1 MIFNSIEF
9 LLFFPIVCLVY
20 FLLRG
25 NSLRNMFLLVA
36 SYYFYMNWQPI
47 YALLLFSSTIL
58 TYLCGLLTTKYD
70 TNPLRKKTI
79 LAANI
84 ILNLSILFFFKYFSF
99 INESVFSFLNLFGL
113 HLNVPN
119 LDILLPVGISF
130 YTFQAIGYSIDVY
143 RGDIKAERNFITY
156 ALFVSFFPQLVA
168 GPIERAKNMLPQFHT
183 THTFKYDD
191 VAEGF
196 KLMLWGF
203 FMKLCVADRLCEYV
217 DAVYN
222 NIGRH
227 NGTSM
232 IIATIFFAFQIY
244 CDFGGYSNIAIGAAR
259 VMGFRLME
267 NFKRPYLSLSVKE
280 FWYRWHI
287 SLSSWFKD
295 YVYIPLGGNR
305 VNYSRLLLNILIT
318 FVVSGLWHGANWTFL
333 LWGTLHGIYL
343 IIGNIFRKYVFSPKL
358 DTIVSKLLYTAFCFV
373 LICFAWIFFRAN
385 NVADAFTII
394 GEIITDIGRPFD
406 SSRPFIVYSIL
417 SLFILLFKDI
427 KDQLNWQIHFL
438 HSNKLYIRY
447 VTILALVSYILL
459 FGALDGGQFIY
470 FQF

>member
-1 MIFNSIEF
+1 MIFNSLEF
-9 LLFFPIVCLVY
+9 LLFFPVVCLIY
-20 FLLRG
+20 FLLRE
-25 NSLRNMFLLVA
+25 NKFRNPFLLVA

-58 TYLCGLLTTKYD
+58 TYFCGLLTDKYD
-70 TNPLRKKTI
+70 TNPSKKKTI
-79 LAANI
+79 LIVNI
-84 ILNLSILFFFKYFSF
+84 ILNLTILFIFKYFNF
-99 INESVFSFLNLFGL
+99 INGTVFSLLDLFGL
-113 HLNVPN
+113 HWNVPN
-119 LDILLPVGISF
+119 LDILLPIGISF

-143 RGDIKAERNFITY
+143 RGDIKAERSFITY

-168 GPIERAKNMLPQFHT
+168 GPIERAKNMLPQFHEK
-183 THTFKYDD
+183 HIFRYDD

-196 KLMLWGF
+196 KMMLWGF
-203 FMKLCVADRLCEYV
+203 FMKLCVADRLGEYV
-217 DAVYN
+217 DAIYN
-222 NIGRH
+222 NVDQH

-305 VNYSRLLLNILIT
+305 VNYGRHLLNLMIT

-333 LWGTLHGIYL
+333 LWGTLHGTYL
-343 IIGNIFRKYVFSPKL
+343 IIGNLFRKYVYSPKQ
-358 DTIVSKLLYTAFCFV
+358 DTIVSKIICTAFCFL

-385 NVADAFTII
+385 SITDAFTII
-394 GEIITDIGRPFD
+394 SKITDISKPFD
-406 SSRPFIVYSIL
+406 AGRSFIVYSSL
-417 SLFILLFKDI
+417 SLFILLFKDL
-427 KDQLNWQIHFL
+427 KDHLNLQMHFL
-438 HSNKLYIRY
+438 HADKSYVRY
-447 VTILALVSYILL
+447 VTVLALASYILL
-459 FGALDGGQFIY
+459 FGAFDGGQFIY